1 MGSHRSRHR
10 HTFKPIRQQSVFGML
25 WESFW
30 HPPLEQCPKC
40 GGDVVEYYDPFFF
53 SPLRTLR
60 GKRRVRC
67 IGCHFIW
74 RPKKKGNSA
83 WDRLMPKH

>member
-1 MGSHRSRHR
+1 
-10 HTFKPIRQQSVFGML
+10 
-25 WESFW
+25 
-30 HPPLEQCPKC
+30 
-40 GGDVVEYYDPFFF
+40 VVEYYDPFFF